1 MANRDINLDGTEVSV
16 IKALGFGSSDTL
28 GSDLIANCSDLPIAE
43 LIDCIQGLMSI
54 GYVTADKNGFY
65 KKEDMEK
72 VHFRVNS
79 GYMKDLRE
87 ALDPRPEQKKK
98 SKRVRRE

>member
-1 MANRDINLDGTEVSV
+1 MSGRDINLDGTEISV
-16 IKALGFGSSDTL
+16 IKALGFGSTETL
-28 GSDLIANCSDLPIAE
+28 GEELIESCSDLPIAE
-43 LIDCIQGLMSI
+43 LIDCLQGLMSI
-54 GYVTADKNGFY
+54 GYVVADKSGFY

-87 ALDPRPEQKKK
+87 ALDPRPEAKK

>member
-1 MANRDINLDGTEVSV
+1 MASREINLDGTEISV

-28 GSDLIANCSDLPIAE
+28 GSELIASCSDLPIAE
-43 LIDCIQGLMSI
+43 LIDCLQGLMSI
-54 GYVTADKNGFY
+54 GYVTADKSGFY
-65 KKEDMEK
+65 KKEDMER
-72 VHFRVNS
+72 VYFRVNS

-87 ALDPRPEQKKK
+87 ALDPRPEAKK

>member
-1 MANRDINLDGTEVSV
+1 MSSREINLDGTEISV

-28 GSDLIANCSDLPIAE
+28 GGDLIERCSDLPIAE
-43 LIDCIQGLMSI
+43 LIDCVQGLMSI
-54 GYVTADKNGFY
+54 GYVTADKSGFY

-72 VHFRVNS
+72 VWFRVNS

-87 ALDPRPEQKKK
+87 ALDPRPQVKK
-98 SKRVRRE
+98 SRRVRRE

>member
-1 MANRDINLDGTEVSV
+1 MGSREINLDGTEISV

-28 GSDLIANCSDLPIAE
+28 GGDLIERCADLPIAE
-43 LIDCIQGLMSI
+43 LIDCIQGLMGI
-54 GYVTADKNGFY
+54 GYVTADKSAFY

-72 VHFRVNS
+72 VYFRVNS
-79 GYMKDLRE
+79 GYMKDLRD
-87 ALDPRPEQKKK
+87 ALDPRPEVKK

>member
-1 MANRDINLDGTEVSV
+1 MAGRELNLDGTEISV
-16 IKALGFGSSDTL
+16 IKALGFGSTETT
-28 GSDLIANCSDLPIAE
+28 GADLIERCSDLPIAE
-43 LIDCIQGLMSI
+43 LIDSIQGLMSL
-54 GYVTADKNGFY
+54 GYVVADKSGFY

-72 VHFRVNS
+72 VLFRVNS

-87 ALDPRPEQKKK
+87 ALDPRPEVKK

>member
-1 MANRDINLDGTEVSV
+1 MGSRDINLDGTEISV
-16 IKALGFGSSDTL
+16 IKALGFGSSETL
-28 GSDLIANCSDLPIAE
+28 GEDLIAACADLPIAE
-43 LIDCIQGLMSI
+43 LIDCLQGLMGI
-54 GYVTADKNGFY
+54 GYVVADKSGFY

-87 ALDPRPEQKKK
+87 ALDPRPEVRK
-98 SKRVRRE
+98 SRRVRRE